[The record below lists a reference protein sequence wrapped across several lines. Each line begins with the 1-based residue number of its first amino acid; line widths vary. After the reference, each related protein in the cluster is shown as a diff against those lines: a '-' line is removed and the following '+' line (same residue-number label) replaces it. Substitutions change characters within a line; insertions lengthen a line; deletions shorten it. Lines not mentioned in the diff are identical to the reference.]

1 MAEISCYTDGA
12 YSPLRDKGGIGI
24 VFVKNGTV
32 VYKFKKMFEKTTN
45 NKCEI
50 MAVVYALHA
59 ISKPLDK
66 VTIYSDSQYVIGCAT
81 LGWKRKKNPEYWALY
96 DNVLEKAKKFCPNIE
111 FKWVKGHT
119 SNKDFDS
126 QMNDLADKL
135 AVEASNEI

>member
-1 MAEISCYTDGA
+1 MANLSCYTDGA

-24 VFVKNGTV
+24 VFVKDGV
-32 VYKFKKMFEKTTN
+32 KVYEFKKMFEKTTN

-59 ISKPLDK
+59 ISKPVDK

-96 DNVLEKAKKFCPNIE
+96 DKVMEKAKKLCPDIQLL
-111 FKWVKGHT
+111 WVKGHEK
-119 SNKDFDS
+119 SGDFNS
-126 QMNDLADKL
+126 QMNNLADKL

>member
-1 MAEISCYTDGA
+1 
-12 YSPLRDKGGIGI
+12 
-24 VFVKNGTV
+24 
-32 VYKFKKMFEKTTN
+32 MFEKTTN

-59 ISKPLDK
+59 ISKPVDK

-96 DNVLEKAKKFCPNIE
+96 DNVLEKAKKLCPNIE
-111 FKWVKGHT
+111 FKWVRGHT